1 MGPAPGPA
9 RLRVRK
15 LAFNGDY
22 TQRLG
27 GGNGEDNLGTTP
39 LALTAN
45 TERVVTFTIPNN
57 ATFGTGTYIVEVDGT
72 DDVSGT
78 YTISATTP

>member
-1 MGPAPGPA
+1 MGS
-9 RLRVRK
+9 
-15 LAFNGDY
+15 
-22 TQRLG
+22 
-27 GGNGEDNLGTTP
+27 GNTEDNLGSTP
-39 LALTAN
+39 LALAAI

-72 DDVSGT
+72 EDVSGT